1 MYMRQ
6 IPMSW
11 KPVALPAPRSP
22 YTITK
27 LAQSGTPSD
36 FLSNPLMTTG
46 VDVLAMATTGYLA
59 WESSKKNG
67 DLLPVW
73 IMFSVAM
80 GVKALHDF
88 SKVKWS

>member
-1 MYMRQ
+1 MYNRP
-6 IPMSW
+6 ITMSW
-11 KPVALPAPRSP
+11 KPVSLPAARSP

-27 LAQSGTPSD
+27 LAQNGTPSE
-36 FLSNPLMTTG
+36 FLSNPMMTTG
-46 VDVLAMATTGYLA
+46 IDLLAAATTGYLA

-88 SKVKWS
+88 SRVKW